1 MTIPSRVVQICIVKN
16 YLIKLKRNLPSK
28 SYRLDMCMSFTVVV
42 WTKNEWFALRLER
55 NKILAL
61 DVEFHKLC

>member
-1 MTIPSRVVQICIVKN
+1 
-16 YLIKLKRNLPSK
+16 
-28 SYRLDMCMSFTVVV
+28 MCMSFTVVV
-42 WTKNEWFALRLER
+42 GTKNEWFALRLER